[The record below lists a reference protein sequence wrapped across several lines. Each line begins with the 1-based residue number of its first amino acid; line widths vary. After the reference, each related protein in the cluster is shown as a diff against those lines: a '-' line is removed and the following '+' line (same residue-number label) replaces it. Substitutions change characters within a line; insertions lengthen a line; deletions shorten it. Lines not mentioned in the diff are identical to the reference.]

1 MDCGNINQS
10 SAGIHQRRRKA
21 IALPHQGS
29 QLSKPSSPEG
39 SSLALSITAAWAQEE
54 DLLEVISELV

>member
-1 MDCGNINQS
+1 MDRQNINEP
-10 SAGIHQRRRKA
+10 SAGTRQRRQKA

-29 QLSKPSSPEG
+29 QLSKPSSPER
-39 SSLALSITAAWAQEE
+39 SSLALGITAARIQEE